1 MDGNVIVK
9 KKFYKRR
16 GDVQVGD
23 VVIPNCNYDVNWIG
37 SFDEFYVSVI
47 SYIRVHNPNYFVNCD
62 ILISRHSNYN
72 VFSIIKYKSYKRI
85 FPDEDCCYYWF
96 LTEVI
101 NDELRKIIISKI
113 FEEWEYIKK
122 DSSTGDDEDTF
133 AKKYQSVKQ
142 IISATQQYYVQIVG
156 YHIDNII
163 TYTLENLPHFVDI
176 YTFAKDMI
184 IYPYK
189 QEDMYYIKN
198 TKKSTR
204 FLQQHHPLFMSVQTI
219 YSTPPSI
226 IIPDSSAPSLLPQ
239 PSAPPL

>member
-1 MDGNVIVK
+1 MNIFLIF
-9 KKFYKRR
+9 KFS
-16 GDVQVGD
+16 
-23 VVIPNCNYDVNWIG
+23 I
-37 SFDEFYVSVI
+37 FYRNKI
-47 SYIRVHNPNYFVNCD
+47 IRVHNPNYFVNCGL
-62 ILISRHSNYN
+62 LISHHSNYN
-72 VFSIIKYKSYKRI
+72 VFRI

-113 FEEWEYIKK
+113 FDEWEYIKK
-122 DSSTGDDEDTF
+122 DSSTGDDDDTF

-176 YTFAKDMI
+176 YTFTKDMI

-204 FLQQHHPLFMSVQTI
+204 FLQQNHPLFMPVQTI

-226 IIPDSSAPSLLPQ
+226 IIPDSSAPFLLPQ